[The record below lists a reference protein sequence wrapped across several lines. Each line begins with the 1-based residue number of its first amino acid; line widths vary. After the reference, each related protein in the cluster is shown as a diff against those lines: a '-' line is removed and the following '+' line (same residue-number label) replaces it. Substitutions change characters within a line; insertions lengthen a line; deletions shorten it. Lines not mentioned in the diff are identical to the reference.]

1 MMIVGQISNK
11 KEAHTIQ
18 KIVKRSVVGN
28 RAKKLGRRSKDIV

>member
-11 KEAHTIQ
+11 KEAHMIQ

-28 RAKKLGRRSKDIV
+28 RAKKLGKRSQEII